1 MCTAAKT
8 NVDVNTKKAE
18 TIATPT
24 LADASVSKA
33 KTDHRARVAANA
45 NRDIGTSTRGDLTQ
59 AETKKKKLL
68 GE

>member
-1 MCTAAKT
+1 MCVTKP
-8 NVDVNTKKAE
+8 NVDIQQVKKE

-24 LADASVSKA
+24 LADADVSKA
-33 KTDHRARVAANA
+33 KTNQRGKVAAQF
-45 NRDIGTSTRGDLTQ
+45 NRDIGTSTRGDITQ